1 MVTDLR
7 IMSCNCDWEMLF
19 QALPTLLQV
28 TLQPSCHCLHFTES
42 KMETPQGQVTC
53 PGGHSVQ
60 DCESGS
66 PVPFPSPCQPSCE
79 MRMIDTQL
87 EVVRIFK

>member
-7 IMSCNCDWEMLF
+7 IMSCNCNWEMLF

-28 TLQPSCHCLHFTES
+28 TLQPSCHS
-42 KMETPQGQVTC
+42 PQGQVTC